1 MSRKALEQSVR
12 SAPALPGVY
21 RFLDHGGKILYIGKA
36 RDLGRR
42 LRGHLSSE
50 GDARHRILLDRAE
63 AIEWT
68 VTGSEVEALILE
80 AELVRLHK
88 PPLNVMLK
96 SSNRYP
102 WIEVTCDEEYPR
114 LVITR
119 NPDRSR
125 DIPRFGPYPDARNL
139 RSLVDF
145 LLDAYPL
152 RKCSTATPEGRSRPC
167 LMGQLGRCPA
177 PCTGRAPD
185 SYRDGV
191 ESILR
196 ILRGDWE
203 WANSRLRELMETS
216 SAETR
221 FEDAARWR
229 DLLARLGSFGWPA
242 PETLGDR
249 ISRDVAVVR
258 ENWGLITQ
266 VRGGRFTGVLRMP
279 FTSRWKL
286 AAPAECI
293 SILLRTYYT
302 DTEDVPREILLEE
315 PLPDSDALEELL
327 SGRRGSKVRLRVPG
341 RGPLRDLVEV
351 ASRDLGQFLTGLEWK
366 RPGRRRERAEAAM
379 EALADLLGLREKP
392 EWIVGLDASTIQGSW
407 PVAALVS
414 FREGF
419 PDRSGYRRF
428 SMDASIGRNDPAMI
442 GSAVS
447 RFASHLEEEM
457 PDIFLVDGG
466 LTQLRAALDAA
477 GGRLPGTRFVALA
490 KREEVLLDGAGEREI
505 RLPLDSP
512 PLLLLRSIRDE
523 AHRFVLHYHRMRRS
537 RIEIRSELDDVP
549 GIGPA
554 LRAQLLRRF
563 GSVERV
569 RSATPEEICQVPGI
583 GRKRALMILEHLSTS
598 TDGAEQD

>member
-1 MSRKALEQSVR
+1 
-12 SAPALPGVY
+12 
-21 RFLDHGGKILYIGKA
+21 
-36 RDLGRR
+36 
-42 LRGHLSSE
+42 
-50 GDARHRILLDRAE
+50 
-63 AIEWT
+63 
-68 VTGSEVEALILE
+68 
-80 AELVRLHK
+80 
-88 PPLNVMLK
+88 
-96 SSNRYP
+96 
-102 WIEVTCDEEYPR
+102 
-114 LVITR
+114 
-119 NPDRSR
+119 
-125 DIPRFGPYPDARNL
+125 
-139 RSLVDF
+139 
-145 LLDAYPL
+145 
-152 RKCSTATPEGRSRPC
+152 
-167 LMGQLGRCPA
+167 
-177 PCTGRAPD
+177 
-185 SYRDGV
+185 
-191 ESILR
+191 
-196 ILRGDWE
+196 
-203 WANSRLRELMETS
+203 
-216 SAETR
+216 
-221 FEDAARWR
+221 
-229 DLLARLGSFGWPA
+229 
-242 PETLGDR
+242 
-249 ISRDVAVVR
+249 
-258 ENWGLITQ
+258 
-266 VRGGRFTGVLRMP
+266 
-279 FTSRWKL
+279 
-286 AAPAECI
+286 
-293 SILLRTYYT
+293 
-302 DTEDVPREILLEE
+302 
-315 PLPDSDALEELL
+315 
-327 SGRRGSKVRLRVPG
+327 
-341 RGPLRDLVEV
+341 
-351 ASRDLGQFLTGLEWK
+351 
-366 RPGRRRERAEAAM
+366 M